1 MNMTI
6 YGLLKNV
13 KSSTIRLFGV
23 SKEEFI
29 SLPVLAILDGMFAPP
44 PQKKIM
50 WLGLLQTSK
59 MEHCTKNE
67 VFHGGFLQ

>member
-29 SLPVLAILDGMFAPP
+29 SLLVLAILDGMFAPP
-44 PQKKIM
+44 KKKIM

-67 VFHGGFLQ
+67 VFH

>member
-29 SLPVLAILDGMFAPP
+29 SLLVLAILDGMFAP

-67 VFHGGFLQ
+67 VFH

>member
-44 PQKKIM
+44 PKKNYVARTPANIKDGT
-50 WLGLLQTSK
+50 LHK
-59 MEHCTKNE
+59 K
-67 VFHGGFLQ
+67 

>member
-1 MNMTI
+1 MNMSI
-6 YGLLKNV
+6 YGLLKIV

-44 PQKKIM
+44 QKKIM

-67 VFHGGFLQ
+67 VFH

>member
-29 SLPVLAILDGMFAPP
+29 SLPVLAIIDGMFAPP
-44 PQKKIM
+44 PQKKNYVARTPANIKDGT
-50 WLGLLQTSK
+50 LYK
-59 MEHCTKNE
+59 K
-67 VFHGGFLQ
+67 